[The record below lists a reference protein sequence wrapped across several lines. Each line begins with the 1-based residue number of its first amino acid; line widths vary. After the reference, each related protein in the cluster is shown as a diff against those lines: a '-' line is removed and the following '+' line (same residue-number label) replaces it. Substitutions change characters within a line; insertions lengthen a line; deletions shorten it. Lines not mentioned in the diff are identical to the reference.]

1 MKMKSNLYY
10 IPVLVVAL
18 AVVGVFFK
26 DISEFA
32 GYTDSEFRS
41 DLNKIN
47 EINNKYQVDL
57 FSFPETVEVGN
68 QLMSDLKALQFDQES
83 SKLLLDLRT
92 KLTESDIFLKE
103 GWKYGKGST
112 TKYGFGCR
120 KGLPR
125 LRNATFN
132 RNMSSTI
139 GYEAVTIM
147 HELIDN
153 YPKEAELAGVTKK
166 QALFFNASFF
176 QEQQD
181 ALRDRR
187 LVERACVKK
196 EENN

>member
-1 MKMKSNLYY
+1 MKSNLYY
-10 IPVLVVAL
+10 ILVLVVAL
-18 AVVGVFFK
+18 AVVGVFFE

-32 GYTDSEFRS
+32 GYTDSEFRN

-47 EINNKYQVDL
+47 EVNNKYQVDL
-57 FSFPETVEVGN
+57 FSFPETVEEGS
-68 QLMSDLKALQFDQES
+68 QLMSDLKALQFDQEP
-83 SKLLLDLRT
+83 SKLLLDLRK
-92 KLTESDIFLKE
+92 KLAESDILLKE

-181 ALRDRR
+181 ALGDRR